1 VCSRLGWRHNATPNQ
16 GERGSVAGLHARL
29 FSKVRQKA
37 KGRERVLI
45 QPVPKEIG
53 VLRWNEAVM

>member
-1 VCSRLGWRHNATPNQ
+1 MATQCNTKSRRARQ
-16 GERGSVAGLHARL
+16 RGGLHARL
-29 FSKVRQKA
+29 FSRVRQKA

>member
-1 VCSRLGWRHNATPNQ
+1 M
-16 GERGSVAGLHARL
+16 AGLHARL